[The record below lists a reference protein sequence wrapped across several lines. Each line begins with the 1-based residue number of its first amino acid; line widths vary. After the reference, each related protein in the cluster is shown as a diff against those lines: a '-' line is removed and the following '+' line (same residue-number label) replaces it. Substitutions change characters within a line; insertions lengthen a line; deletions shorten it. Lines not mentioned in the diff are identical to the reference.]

1 MFDKNKFAQIIKN
14 IKETYSSQEDFSKKS
29 GIGRTY
35 LSQYM
40 NMKLEE
46 PPKPKILQKLANSSN
61 GITTYVQ
68 LMVICGYYEDP
79 SSNIENYIHTV
90 FDDISNYSSNYSIIK
105 SLLNSFINYQNDL
118 INSFIYKDKKK
129 VLKISYYIESSRVS
143 MPYFMIL
150 HDSLV
155 KYLISCNM
163 INIVERNLL
172 IDWLCDGEISN
183 YLESFSLPILFSY
196 NSRYF
201 KLNKEIEDSKL
212 IETIKKYG
220 ISLNYIFSLEF
231 SNNSNTYNKYYMTPV
246 YGRISAGTPNWA
258 EECIEGRIP
267 IDPELMNILNPEEC
281 FFLRVNGESMNKEI
295 ANGSFAL
302 IRKQETVEN
311 GEIAVVLVN
320 GYDATLKKFSKQGD
334 VVVLEPMSNDPSFT
348 TQIYNK
354 DTEIKVIGKY
364 IGKMEMK

>member
-1 MFDKNKFAQIIKN
+1 MFDKSKFAQILKN
-14 IKETYSSQEDFSKKS
+14 ITDTYESQRDFSKKS
-29 GIGRTY
+29 EINRTY

-68 LMVICGYYEDP
+68 LMVICGYYEEP
-79 SSNIENYIHTV
+79 SSNIESYIHTI

-118 INSFIYKDKKK
+118 IDSFIYKDKKK

-163 INIVERNLL
+163 INVVESNLL

-196 NSRYF
+196 NSKYF

-212 IETIKKYG
+212 IETIKQYG

-231 SNNSNTYNKYYMTPV
+231 SNNSNTYSKYFMTPV
-246 YGRISAGTPNWA
+246 YRSYFSWAAKLGR
-258 EECIEGRIP
+258 R
-267 IDPELMNILNPEEC
+267 M
-281 FFLRVNGESMNKEI
+281 
-295 ANGSFAL
+295 
-302 IRKQETVEN
+302 
-311 GEIAVVLVN
+311 
-320 GYDATLKKFSKQGD
+320 Y
-334 VVVLEPMSNDPSFT
+334 
-348 TQIYNK
+348 
-354 DTEIKVIGKY
+354 
-364 IGKMEMK
+364 